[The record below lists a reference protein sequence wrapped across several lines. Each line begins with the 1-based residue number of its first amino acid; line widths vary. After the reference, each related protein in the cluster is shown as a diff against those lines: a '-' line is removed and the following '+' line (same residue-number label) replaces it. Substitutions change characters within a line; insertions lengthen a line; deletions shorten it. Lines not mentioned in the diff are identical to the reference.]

1 MARCLEPVR
10 PPACVHHLSLSAL
23 SPGSYGQL
31 MVHWVSPNNLLTSMS
46 AAGLDGLT
54 PTRTNAHER
63 TDMHVFSCAAQTV
76 RNEKTH
82 TKKKIF

>member
-1 MARCLEPVR
+1 
-10 PPACVHHLSLSAL
+10 
-23 SPGSYGQL
+23 
-31 MVHWVSPNNLLTSMS
+31 MS

-82 TKKKIF
+82 TQKKNLLKMRYEFRRNPKRKKTSDI